1 LSFYKNFD
9 TLSLIAIYVFI
20 REQLTKKLM
29 ANKFIYYESVVIV
42 IILILIKQRNLSA
55 IQNLFVFIIM

>member
-1 LSFYKNFD
+1 
-9 TLSLIAIYVFI
+9 
-20 REQLTKKLM
+20 M